1 MTLAIIQFM
10 CSWWASM
17 CVEAALMWDAHQQYL
32 DDVCDELMGISK
44 EDEEEKPVLAPAPRY
59 EDKYIDKLIARKAI
73 PAVESTDYARLSNNW
88 IMENTPVGNVAM
100 RYDAK
105 RESFVY
111 RCDHMAPF
119 RILEV
124 VSRKYALTYG
134 CVGLLVDMQQELDR
148 AAATAETAK
157 LRIQNPLYAKL
168 KAQKAVVKDKTNR
181 YTHEG
186 RFAGFNFL
194 QKVPRQAVDKRAA
207 LSFADFKRKRK
218 EQETGE
224 ADHKDLDD
232 LDDLDDE

>member
-1 MTLAIIQFM
+1 
-10 CSWWASM
+10 
-17 CVEAALMWDAHQQYL
+17 MWDAHHQYL
-32 DDVCDELMGISK
+32 DDVCDQMLGISREK
-44 EDEEEKPVLAPAPRY
+44 EQEQEEQPIVAAATRY
-59 EDKYIDKLIARKAI
+59 EDKYLDKLAEKQKH
-73 PAVESTDYARLSNNW
+73 VGSESTDYARLSNNW

-111 RCDHMAPF
+111 RCDHVAPF

-134 CVGLLVDMQQELDR
+134 CVGLLVDMQQELER
-148 AAATAETAK
+148 AAAAAEAAK
-157 LRIQNPLYAKL
+157 LQTRNPLYAKF
-168 KAQKAVVKDKTNR
+168 KEQKVIVKDKTNR

-194 QKVPRQAVDKRAA
+194 QKVPRQAVDKRTT

-224 ADHKDLDD
+224 AVDAINATFS
-232 LDDLDDE
+232 E

>member
-1 MTLAIIQFM
+1 
-10 CSWWASM
+10 
-17 CVEAALMWDAHQQYL
+17 
-32 DDVCDELMGISK
+32 MGVSK
-44 EDEEEKPVLAPAPRY
+44 EEEAVLAPAPAPRY
-59 EDKYIDKLIARKAI
+59 EDKYLDKLALLRTQTV
-73 PAVESTDYARLSNNW
+73 VESTDHARLSTNW
-88 IMENTPVGNVAM
+88 IMENTPVGNVAL

-111 RCDHMAPF
+111 RCDHVAPF

-148 AAATAETAK
+148 AAIAAETAK

-168 KAQKAVVKDKTNR
+168 KAQQAVVKDKTNR

-194 QKVPRQAVDKRAA
+194 QKVPRHAVDKRAA

-224 ADHKDLDD
+224 ADPVANLD
-232 LDDLDDE
+232 DDLDDE